1 MEGYGKRVLIADDEE
16 SVRRLV
22 APVLEQA
29 GYIVHA
35 AVDGV
40 EALGEMKK
48 RRFVTVIFD
57 FHMPRLDGE
66 QFLLLCGLMWP
77 DIPVVLLSADL
88 RELPPSLKQQGAC
101 ILVSKP
107 FSPHMLLQAL
117 QDAVSL
123 PHSDQASERL
133 VSKAS

>member
-1 MEGYGKRVLIADDEE
+1 MEGYGKRVLITDDEE

-22 APVLEQA
+22 AIVLEQA

-48 RRFVTVIFD
+48 RRFDAVISD

-66 QFLLLCGLMWP
+66 QFLLLSRLMWP
-77 DIPVVLLSADL
+77 DIPVVLLSAEL
-88 RELPPSLKQQGAC
+88 RELPASLKQQGAR
-101 ILVSKP
+101 ILVPKP
-107 FSPHMLLQAL
+107 FSPQVLLQAL
-117 QDAVSL
+117 HKSVSW
-123 PHSDQASERL
+123 PHSDQTPERL
-133 VSKAS
+133 ISKAS

>member
-22 APVLEQA
+22 AMVLEQS

-48 RRFVTVIFD
+48 RRFDAVISD
-57 FHMPRLDGE
+57 FNMPRLDGE
-66 QFLLLCGLMWP
+66 QFLLLCRLMWP
-77 DIPVVLLSADL
+77 DIPVMLLSAEL
-88 RELPPSLKQQGAC
+88 RELPASLKQHGAR

-107 FSPHMLLQAL
+107 FSPEMLLQA
-117 QDAVSL
+117 VHESMSL
-123 PHSDQASERL
+123 TDTEQSSERIT
-133 VSKAS
+133 SRAS